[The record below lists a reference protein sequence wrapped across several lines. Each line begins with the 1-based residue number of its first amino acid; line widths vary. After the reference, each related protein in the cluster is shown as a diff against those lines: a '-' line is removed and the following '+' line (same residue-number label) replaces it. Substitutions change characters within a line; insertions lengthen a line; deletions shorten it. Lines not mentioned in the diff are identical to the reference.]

1 MSFSYIKMF
10 FFLSLAIV
18 FLFVLLMCYYLKN
31 KIEVVEKR
39 VSSQT
44 DVLGKLI
51 REFKLQAC
59 FGGGGGGGGGGEFI
73 QGQQGIRLEP
83 VLEVDDSDD
92 DSTDYEDEADTDDD
106 TDVGME
112 KVQDNDLLSAKEH
125 VEDETDDI
133 LDLLDEYRGL
143 NFEKVANEELPLDY
157 DFTTGEDI
165 DETVRVTP
173 EDRAKYEVELDES
186 NIELEAAKA
195 ELEAANIELEAADAE
210 LDAAKAAESEA
221 KAELAK
227 AVAKESE
234 AKAEL
239 DNEESQKE
247 KEAKTEDY
255 HKMSLVQLKH
265 VAQHTFHLSTTQI
278 AKMKKDDLLKWVL
291 AQ

>member
-112 KVQDNDLLSAKEH
+112 KVQDNDLLS
-125 VEDETDDI
+125 
-133 LDLLDEYRGL
+133 
-143 NFEKVANEELPLDY
+143 
-157 DFTTGEDI
+157 
-165 DETVRVTP
+165 
-173 EDRAKYEVELDES
+173 
-186 NIELEAAKA
+186 KA
-195 ELEAANIELEAADAE
+195 GA
-210 LDAAKAAESEA
+210 
-221 KAELAK
+221 
-227 AVAKESE
+227 
-234 AKAEL
+234 
-239 DNEESQKE
+239 
-247 KEAKTEDY
+247 
-255 HKMSLVQLKH
+255 
-265 VAQHTFHLSTTQI
+265 
-278 AKMKKDDLLKWVL
+278 
-291 AQ
+291 